1 MRPQYHIPDWIEDR
15 IIELSVG
22 WLNRL
27 QYKEQTK
34 ENYEAITFTL
44 DEHREPNICHAFI
57 ALKGANK
64 AWHRAVQRFMGQWHI
79 IQYKR
84 DVKDEI
90 ELIQFAPRTFRL
102 AGVADDTRISTRRE
116 WAQDRKRLVFEAYIT
131 VSPEE
136 LTKHKEL
143 WRESGPNTWFCEW
156 EQCVKIISKDWK
168 DSEKNSK
175 YLNINPH
182 DPDMWSYTKGQN
194 RRAFIV
200 WKDLNRSRKAA
211 YNEREGK
218 LNEDLREQEQRMRK
232 QEKPDK

>member
-1 MRPQYHIPDWIEDR
+1 M
-15 IIELSVG
+15 
-22 WLNRL
+22 
-27 QYKEQTK
+27 TK
-34 ENYEAITFTL
+34 
-44 DEHREPNICHAFI
+44 
-57 ALKGANK
+57 K
-64 AWHRAVQRFMGQWHI
+64 
-79 IQYKR
+79 
-84 DVKDEI
+84 
-90 ELIQFAPRTFRL
+90 
-102 AGVADDTRISTRRE
+102 
-116 WAQDRKRLVFEAYIT
+116 EAYSIFM
-131 VSPEE
+131 
-136 LTKHKEL
+136 KEL
-143 WRESGPNTWFCEW
+143 
-156 EQCVKIISKDWK
+156 CVKIVNKDWK